1 MQVSQTQ
8 NSLITCMYLDL
19 LVYCFDFMILDR
31 VCLE

>member
-1 MQVSQTQ
+1 MQASLTQ
-8 NSLITCMYLDL
+8 AWPDYCMYVDL